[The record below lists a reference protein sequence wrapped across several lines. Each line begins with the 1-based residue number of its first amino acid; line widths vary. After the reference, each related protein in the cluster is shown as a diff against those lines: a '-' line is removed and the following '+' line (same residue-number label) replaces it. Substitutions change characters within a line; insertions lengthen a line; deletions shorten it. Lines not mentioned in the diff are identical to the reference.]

1 VIGILRLS
9 ELDVSFC
16 SRFEWEMRPS
26 RLDERGK
33 LRYQGPGKTRAH
45 SETIHQSKKRVSKE
59 QSRPGPKEFQFP
71 IMLLVVTASGQAIR
85 RLG

>member
-1 VIGILRLS
+1 MSLSVPASNGKCDHHDSTKEANYGIRDLGRQ
-9 ELDVSFC
+9 E
-16 SRFEWEMRPS
+16 
-26 RLDERGK
+26 
-33 LRYQGPGKTRAH
+33 AH

>member
-1 VIGILRLS
+1 MNEQR
-9 ELDVSFC
+9 
-16 SRFEWEMRPS
+16 SRWGLVPFTRV
-26 RLDERGK
+26 DERGK
-33 LRYQGPGKTRAH
+33 LRYKGPGKTRAH

-59 QSRPGPKEFQFP
+59 RSGPGPKEFQFP